1 MPTLFIIFN
10 KKFVNTKLGGEE
22 PTLFLLLIK
31 KFVNTKKGGGTKCQY
46 PVVLKRGD
54 VETSASHRIY
64 KSYKYKIGR
73 RRATTSIVLKEEM

>member
-1 MPTLFIIFN
+1 MPTLFIFN

-31 KFVNTKKGGGTKCQY
+31 KFVNTKRGGTKCQY